1 MINLLTIQIAS
12 LYGKQK
18 KTITHP
24 INKNENCF
32 LFILAVKKK
41 KIIMLLYD
49 LKNLQRNLDFF
60 FFGHIFLF
68 LLTSKF

>member
-1 MINLLTIQIAS
+1 MELKLYGLEHHFLKFKVYRMINLLTNQIAS

-41 KIIMLLYD
+41 RSSCCFMI
-49 LKNLQRNLDFF
+49 
-60 FFGHIFLF
+60 
-68 LLTSKF
+68 